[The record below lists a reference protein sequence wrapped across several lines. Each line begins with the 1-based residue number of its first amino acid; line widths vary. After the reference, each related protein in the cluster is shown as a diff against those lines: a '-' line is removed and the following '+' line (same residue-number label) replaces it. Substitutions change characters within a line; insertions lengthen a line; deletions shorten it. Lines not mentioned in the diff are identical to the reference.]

1 MNTLENIKAFKHVF
15 DSVHQGIA
23 IFEKNGKIIIYN
35 KVAGSLFKKDPEKM
49 VGRFIKDIFPS
60 AWEDLSA
67 VLNTGKPQIGKQ
79 INLEGLEI
87 IANRTPIFFR
97 NKIIGVISLFQDI
110 SVHENSLTELE
121 TYKQLNELLDTI
133 IESSFDGI
141 WVCDHEGRV
150 IKVNTSSAKMDELPP
165 PQLVGQKMEDLVKQG
180 LIDKSVTL
188 EVIKKKVPVTLVQK
202 ARSGKEILVTGNPV
216 FDDNGKLRLV
226 VVNERDNTVLNRL
239 RHELEESRALAQKYR
254 SELSQINSY
263 DDFLKKFV
271 IRSKNMK
278 RVVDRAIKVSK
289 VDSTVLIQGSSGVGK
304 SLLSKFIHQL
314 SNRNNGPLIRV
325 DCGAIPESLIESELF
340 GYEKGAF
347 TGANE
352 KGKPGFFELA
362 DSGTLFLDEIGEL
375 PLNVQ
380 SKILR
385 FLEDNELVRVGGTQ
399 SRKIDVRVI
408 AATNRELEGMV
419 KQKLFRKDL
428 FFRLSVVP
436 LHIPPLADRIDDI
449 PALTNHFLKQFN
461 EKFNTNKTIDPQVV
475 DTLCLYHF
483 PGNIRELE
491 NLIEQLV
498 VLTPDDHINL
508 SNLPGHIG
516 KPAKSLLIGNHDIE
530 WNLKQAVHQLEK
542 EMIIKAITQYATQ
555 AEAARNLGI
564 DQATLSR
571 KIRKLRIKRKN
582 AKTQFS

>member
-1 MNTLENIKAFKHVF
+1 
-15 DSVHQGIA
+15 
-23 IFEKNGKIIIYN
+23 
-35 KVAGSLFKKDPEKM
+35 
-49 VGRFIKDIFPS
+49 
-60 AWEDLSA
+60 
-67 VLNTGKPQIGKQ
+67 
-79 INLEGLEI
+79 
-87 IANRTPIFFR
+87 
-97 NKIIGVISLFQDI
+97 
-110 SVHENSLTELE
+110 
-121 TYKQLNELLDTI
+121 
-133 IESSFDGI
+133 
-141 WVCDHEGRV
+141 
-150 IKVNTSSAKMDELPP
+150 MDELPP